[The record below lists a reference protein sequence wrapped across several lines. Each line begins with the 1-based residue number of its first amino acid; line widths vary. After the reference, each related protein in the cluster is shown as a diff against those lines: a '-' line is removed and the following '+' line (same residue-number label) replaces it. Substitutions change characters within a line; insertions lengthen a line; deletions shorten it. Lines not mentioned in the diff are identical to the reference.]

1 MADLPRTAPVVVIG
15 GGVMGTS
22 TLHHLVRAGSQAP
35 VLVERDT
42 IAAGSTSKAAGGFR
56 AQFSDELNIRIALR
70 SIAALEHFDT
80 DPGFDIDFK
89 QWGYLF
95 LLGEHDVDRF
105 ERAIALQN
113 ALGVPSRLLSPGEAG
128 ECVPGI
134 RTDDLA
140 AASFCGIDGYATP
153 EAVAAGYARAAR
165 DGGGVIVQG
174 CEVAGVVVERGRVTG
189 VETAQGVIATDT
201 VVLTAGVWGVEL
213 AAAVGLELPVRREK
227 RHVWLSGPDQLVR
240 ELPLTIDFATSFY
253 FHREGD
259 RLLFGGRE
267 QTLADLAPHA
277 LHRLPPLGEL
287 EIAPGWWGWYGM
299 SPDHNAIVG
308 AAADPVGLL
317 YACGFSGHGFQ
328 QGPVVGEYLAA
339 LALGLPAPLD
349 LSALTVER
357 FATGALRPEANV
369 V

>member
-15 GGVMGTS
+15 AGVMGTS
-22 TLHHLVRAGSQAP
+22 TLHHLVRGGCRGP

-42 IAAGSTSKAAGGFR
+42 VAAGSTSKAAGGFR

-70 SIAALEHFDT
+70 SIAALQRFRE
-80 DPGFDIDFK
+80 DPGFEIDFK

-95 LLGEHDVDRF
+95 LLRDGEVPAF
-105 ERAIALQN
+105 ESAIALQN
-113 ALGVPSRLLSPGEAG
+113 RLGVPSRLLSPDEAG
-128 ECVPGI
+128 EMVPGI

-140 AASFCGIDGYATP
+140 AAAFCGRDGYATP

-165 DGGGVIVQG
+165 DGGGVVVQG
-174 CEVAGVVVERGRVTG
+174 CEVVRIIVENGRVTG
-189 VETAQGVIATDT
+189 VETAQGTVATDT

-213 AAAVGLELPVRREK
+213 AAAVGLDLPVRREK
-227 RHVWLSGPDQLVR
+227 RHVWFTGPDPLVR

-267 QTLADLAPHA
+267 QTLEDLAPHA
-277 LHRLPPLGEL
+277 INRLPLIEDLGVN
-287 EIAPGWWGWYGM
+287 PGWWGWYGM

-308 AAADPVGLL
+308 AASDPAGLL

-339 LALGLPAPLD
+339 LALGIEAPLD
-349 LSALTVER
+349 LSGMSVER
-357 FATGALRPEANV
+357 FASGALRPEGNV